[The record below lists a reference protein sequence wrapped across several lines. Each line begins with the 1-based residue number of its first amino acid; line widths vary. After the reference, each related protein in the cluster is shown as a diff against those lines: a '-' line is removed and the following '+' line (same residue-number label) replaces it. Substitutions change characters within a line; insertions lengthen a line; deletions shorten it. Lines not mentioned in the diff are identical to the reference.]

1 MTSLVLQNPNEFV
14 HILRVQNTN
23 INGKQKAPFGLR
35 QIRGLGRRFAVLALK
50 IAQVNL
56 EKRSGEM
63 TEEEIKTVNDIIAR
77 PTEYNIPKW
86 FLNRQKDPKHGTWT
100 QLISNNLDTYM
111 REDLERMRKSKNHRG
126 LRHYWGHRVRGQRT
140 KSTGRCGKTL
150 GVTRKK

>member
-35 QIRGLGRRFAVLALK
+35 QIRGLGRRFSVLTLK
-50 IAQVNL
+50 IAQVDCN
-56 EKRSGEM
+56 KRSGEM
-63 TEEEIKTVNDIIAR
+63 NEEEIKTVNDIIAR
-77 PTEYNIPKW
+77 PTDYNIPKW

-100 QLISNNLDTYM
+100 QLISNNLDTSM

>member
-1 MTSLVLQNPNEFV
+1 MTSLVLQNPNEFK

-35 QIRGLGRRFAVLALK
+35 QIRGLGRRFSVLALK

-86 FLNRQKDPKHGTWT
+86 FLNRQKDPRDGSYT
-100 QLISNNLDTYM
+100 QLIANGLDTMM
-111 REDLERMRKSKNHRG
+111 REDLERLRKCKNHRG
-126 LRHYWGHRVRGQRT
+126 LRHAWGIRVRGQRT
-140 KSTGRCGKTL
+140 KSTGRCGRTL

>member
-35 QIRGLGRRFAVLALK
+35 QIRGLGRRFSVLTLK
-50 IAQVNL
+50 IAQVDCN
-56 EKRSGEM
+56 KRSGEM
-63 TEEEIKTVNDIIAR
+63 NEDEIKTVNDIIAR
-77 PTEYNIPKW
+77 PTDYNIPKW
-86 FLNRQKDPKHGTWT
+86 FLNRQKDPKHGNWT
-100 QLISNNLDTYM
+100 QLISNNLDTMM